1 MYGEEKRLE
10 CWFNSCDV
18 VSLPYL
24 LSSLERDSH
33 GLNSLDFF
41 LQPFRGGIV
50 FSLRAVPSP
59 DVKVTAPLRHLL
71 LLEYLQLS
79 LPEASSS
86 LWFFSFQMWRA
97 WKDLSAGMTF
107 LIEQSC
113 HTINSSTIYSDMLP
127 KVRLCQCWILKLSV
141 SLWVFFLL
149 IASFFFLLLFGNT
162 ADPVVLISTCQNRMD
177 FVLPALWQCTKQ
189 NWNWTKVLLVSNLSL
204 SPLLQLQW
212 QVNINRFGSVKS
224 IRSFVWNPFSKVIA
238 LELMDSND

>member
-10 CWFNSCDV
+10 CWFNSCDI

-59 DVKVTAPLRHLL
+59 DTKVTAPLRHLL

-113 HTINSSTIYSDMLP
+113 HTINSSTIYSEMLP

-149 IASFFFLLLFGNT
+149 IASFFFFFI
-162 ADPVVLISTCQNRMD
+162 AV
-177 FVLPALWQCTKQ
+177 WQHSRSCSLNKHVPKQ
-189 NWNWTKVLLVSNLSL
+189 NGFCPTCTVAVHEAELELDKGTVGLKPFSL
-204 SPLLQLQW
+204 S
-212 QVNINRFGSVKS
+212 
-224 IRSFVWNPFSKVIA
+224 IA
-238 LELMDSND
+238 PAAVTG